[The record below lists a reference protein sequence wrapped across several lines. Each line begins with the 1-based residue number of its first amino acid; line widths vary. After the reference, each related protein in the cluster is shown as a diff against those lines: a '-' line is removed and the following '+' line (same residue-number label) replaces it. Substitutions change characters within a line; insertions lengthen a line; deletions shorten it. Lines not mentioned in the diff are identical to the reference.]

1 MKQMPLV
8 VFAAALAFPPTG
20 RCDAKGPVL
29 KPVNVTAST
38 AADEDDPHVSND
50 GRKLYF
56 ASRKEGKWEIMVSAR
71 RSTRQAWP
79 RAELL
84 GDYVRTPA
92 DDRGVSATPERRYPQ
107 YLYFATR
114 KDREQDNFDIYVA
127 ADQGLVRNS
136 AFASPTSVDEVNTRA
151 DERNPWLT
159 GNGRYL
165 FFDRKTREGWRTF
178 LVSRPKNAV
187 RTARGFGKPRPF
199 EALPVGYHHATVSP
213 DGRTI
218 YCQGPLEKGRTGL
231 FRCVR
236 RGKGWKKPEPLA
248 DLNHPKA
255 PTGDRSPCLSRD
267 GRLLYFASDRPGG
280 KGKMDLWVI
289 PTARLR

>member
-1 MKQMPLV
+1 MKQMSLV
-8 VFAAALAFPPTG
+8 VFAAALALPPAMWG
-20 RCDAKGPVL
+20 DEKGPAL

-38 AADEDDPHVSND
+38 AADEDDPHVSSD

-56 ASRKEGKWEIMVSAR
+56 ASLKEGKWEIMVSTR
-71 RSTRQAWP
+71 RSIRQPWP
-79 RAELL
+79 GAELL
-84 GDYVRTPA
+84 GDYIRTPA
-92 DDRGVSATPERRYPQ
+92 DDRGVSLTPERRYPQ
-107 YLYFATR
+107 YLYFGTR

-127 ADQGLVRNS
+127 ANQGLVRDS
-136 AFASPTSVDEVNTRA
+136 AFGSPTSVDEVNTKA
-151 DERNPWLT
+151 DECNPWLT

-187 RTARGFGKPRPF
+187 RTARGFGEARPF
-199 EALPVGYHHATVSP
+199 KALPVGYHHVTLSP
-213 DGRTI
+213 DLRTI
-218 YCQGPLEKGRTGL
+218 FCQGPLAKGRTGL

-236 RGKGWKKPEPLA
+236 KGKGWTKPEPLA
-248 DLNHPKA
+248 NLNQPKA